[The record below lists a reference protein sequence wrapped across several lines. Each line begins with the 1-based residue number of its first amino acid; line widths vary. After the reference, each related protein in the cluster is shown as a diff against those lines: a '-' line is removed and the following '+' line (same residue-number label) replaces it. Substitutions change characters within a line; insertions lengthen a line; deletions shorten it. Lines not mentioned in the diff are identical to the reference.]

1 MTDYDDLFA
10 TTTPEDSVFADKAAL
25 DPLAEPDEVVSRDA
39 QQRQLA
45 TLLNGITE
53 GYLPTTVSIHG
64 PPGTG
69 KTLTTR
75 RVCQAFAQR
84 HDDVAVEY
92 VNLKECR
99 SLFAAANELHLELTG
114 EKKGSYEGLDG
125 IFEGIW
131 DALSAYPAWTVVI
144 LDEIDHIQ
152 HDSNYDPSD
161 FFYRLLRGE
170 GKLKREIQ
178 LSAWLISNELLEV
191 DLRVDSRVESAM
203 SDDEVFFP
211 PYDQA
216 TLAEVVAPQ
225 LEQAFRDGALPP
237 AVRKYGVQRAADR
250 WGDARKTL
258 RLFRHAGET
267 ASDRGL
273 EAVTEGCI
281 DANIQTTDK
290 AATVEKLTQLPF
302 SHFLVMLGITSRSR
316 RRSGEIVQPVT
327 TGHITTFVQDE
338 DFPDQHRLGTR
349 AVREIVTD
357 LETMGLVETWIESRG
372 NEGRVKQIETTFDPE
387 WVREAQ
393 QAFID
398 RYQPQGDRSGDS
410 AE

>member
-10 TTTPEDSVFADKAAL
+10 ATTPEDSVFADKAAL

-237 AVRKYGVQRAADR
+237 AVREYGVQRAADR
-250 WGDARKTL
+250 WGGGGTHGR
-258 RLFRHAGET
+258 RC
-267 ASDRGL
+267 
-273 EAVTEGCI
+273 GCSGTRVRRRVI
-281 DANIQTTDK
+281 GAWR
-290 AATVEKLTQLPF
+290 
-302 SHFLVMLGITSRSR
+302 RSR
-316 RRSGEIVQPVT
+316 RAALTPTSRPPTKQRPSRNSRNSRSVTSSSCWGSPV
-327 TGHITTFVQDE
+327 G
-338 DFPDQHRLGTR
+338 PG
-349 AVREIVTD
+349 A
-357 LETMGLVETWIESRG
+357 G
-372 NEGRVKQIETTFDPE
+372 P
-387 WVREAQ
+387 A
-393 QAFID
+393 
-398 RYQPQGDRSGDS
+398 RSS
-410 AE
+410 NP